1 MLSAQE
7 KKQAMVNDLAG
18 RLYATIEDIYISKGI
33 SFNPMFRQ
41 YAYRLDAG
49 LDNNLLNL
57 ETTLLGLSVICKP
70 NQKSFLGK
78 AADLVFSSSDQDKI
92 MPKPFT
98 EYIKQLKSLS
108 YHL

>member
-18 RLYATIEDIYISKGI
+18 RLYATIEDILISKGF

-41 YAYRLDAG
+41 YANRLDAG

-70 NQKSFLGK
+70 DEKSML
-78 AADLVFSSSDQDKI
+78 DQMISYMSSSSDQDKI

-98 EYIKQLKSLS
+98 EYIK
-108 YHL
+108 